1 MTSTLARPT
10 PKPPAASPRK
20 NPPRAYLLV
29 RRAWRRLTSMRTAL
43 ILLFLLAVAAVP
55 GSLLPQRSL
64 NPTKVSDYYTAHPT
78 LAPIFSRV
86 GLFDVFAAPWFAAIY
101 LLLAVSLV
109 GCLIPRIRLHLKAVR
124 TKPLPAPRNLSR
136 LPESGRFEA
145 DSTITVDQVV
155 KALGPRWRRMVR
167 TDDKTGAQTV
177 SAEKGYSRE
186 TGNLV
191 FHVAL
196 LGAILAIAVGKLWG
210 YSASIVVKQG
220 DGFCNVVQQFDS
232 WHPGRFEQDGR
243 IAPFC
248 INSLNKFTANYLSTG
263 EPSTFAAQVTYHHGS
278 NGPLLHDTIQVNHPL
293 RLEGDRVYL
302 IGHGFAPTVTVR
314 LPDGEKYTQTAAFIP
329 QDPTTFYSEG
339 AIKYPGPVG
348 QNGKSTGDI
357 GLSGFFA
364 PTPALSAAGVY
375 TSIAPQA
382 VHPVLG
388 LIVYRG
394 DLGLSQSAQSVYT
407 LDQNQI
413 ATGKLK
419 QIGMVNLRQGE
430 TKSFAG
436 GVTVTFNGW
445 VPWASMQVSH
455 DPAQGYLL
463 VAAVGMVIGLIAS
476 LGVRRRR
483 VWVRLMPVGSS
494 SGSSSGSAGSSAVGG
509 PAAGGPIAAR
519 TVVEVGGLARSDAG
533 DFRGEFA
540 DLVRRLENSLAPADS
555 GSTGSKPGPGKAV
568 SAGPA
573 RSAGLAPKTGT

>member
-1 MTSTLARPT
+1 MTTTLPRSTTT
-10 PKPPAASPRK
+10 PPPPKASKK
-20 NPPRAYLLV
+20 NGRGAYLII

-64 NPTKVSDYYTAHPT
+64 NPTKVSDYYAAHKT
-78 LAPIFSRV
+78 LAPIFSRL
-86 GLFDVFAAPWFAAIY
+86 GLFAVFASPWFAAIY
-101 LLLAVSLV
+101 LLLAVSLI
-109 GCLIPRIRLHLKAVR
+109 GCLIPRIRLHFKAIR
-124 TKPLPAPRNLSR
+124 TKPLPAPRHLSR
-136 LPESGRFEA
+136 LPESAQFEA
-145 DSTITVDQVV
+145 GTTVTADQVV
-155 KALGPRWRRMVR
+155 KALGPRWRRIVR
-167 TDDKTGAQTV
+167 TDDTTGAQTV

-196 LGAILAIAVGKLWG
+196 LSAIIAIAVGKLWG
-210 YSASIVVKQG
+210 YSASVIVVQG
-220 DGFCNVVQQFDS
+220 PHNGFCNTVLAFDS
-232 WHPGRFEQDGR
+232 WHPGKFEEDGK

-248 INSLNKFTANYLSTG
+248 IDSLDKFTANYLSTG
-263 EPSTFAAQVTYHHGS
+263 EPSTFAAQVTYNHGK

-314 LPDGEKYTQTAAFIP
+314 LPDGETVTQTAAFIP

-339 AIKYPGPVG
+339 AIKFTGPTSK
-348 QNGKSTGDI
+348 NGKSTQDI

-364 PTPALSAAGVY
+364 PTPVETAAGVY
-375 TSIAPQA
+375 TSSAPQA
-382 VHPVLG
+382 DNPVLG
-388 LIVYRG
+388 LFVYRG
-394 DLGLSQSAQSVYT
+394 DLGLTENAQSVYS

-413 ATGKLK
+413 ATKKLN
-419 QIGMVNLRQGE
+419 QIGTVNLRQGQ

-436 GVTVTFNGW
+436 GVTVTFDGW
-445 VPWASMQVSH
+445 QPWASMQVSH

-483 VWVRLMPVGSS
+483 VWVRLSPVG
-494 SGSSSGSAGSSAVGG
+494 GSAVDGPSGG
-509 PAAGGPIAAR
+509 PTGEAR
-519 TVVEVGGLARSDAG
+519 TVIEVGGLARSDAG
-533 DFRGEFA
+533 DFRGEFV
-540 DLVRRLENSLAPADS
+540 DLVRRLETSL
-555 GSTGSKPGPGKAV
+555 T

-573 RSAGLAPKTGT
+573 AVPITASPPAGPAPKTGT

>member
-1 MTSTLARPT
+1 MTSTLSRSTTT
-10 PKPPAASPRK
+10 PPPPKGPKK
-20 NPPRAYLLV
+20 NGRGVYLLV

-64 NPTKVSDYYTAHPT
+64 NPTKVSDYYAAHPT
-78 LAPIFSRV
+78 LAPIFSRL
-86 GLFDVFAAPWFAAIY
+86 GLFAVFASPWFAAIY

-109 GCLIPRIRLHLKAVR
+109 GCLIPRIRLHLKAIR
-124 TKPLPAPRNLSR
+124 TKPLPAPRHLSR
-136 LPESGRFEA
+136 LPESGQFEA
-145 DSTITVDQVV
+145 DATITADQVV
-155 KALGPRWRRMVR
+155 KALGPRWRRIVR
-167 TDDKTGAQTV
+167 TDEKTGTQTV

-191 FHVAL
+191 FHIAL
-196 LGAILAIAVGKLWG
+196 LSAIIAIAVGKLWG
-210 YSASIVVKQG
+210 YSASIIVDQG
-220 DGFCNVVQQFDS
+220 TGFCNTVLVFDS
-232 WHPGRFEQDGR
+232 WHPGKFEEDGK

-248 INSLNKFTANYLSTG
+248 IDSLDKFTANYLSTG
-263 EPSTFAAQVTYHHGS
+263 EPSTFAAQVTYNHGK

-314 LPDGEKYTQTAAFIP
+314 LPDGEKVTQTAAFIP

-339 AIKYPGPVG
+339 AIKFTGPTTKD
-348 QNGKSTGDI
+348 GKSTEDI

-364 PTPALSAAGVY
+364 PTPVETAAGVY
-375 TSIAPQA
+375 TSSAPQA
-382 VHPVLG
+382 KDPVLG
-388 LIVYRG
+388 LFVYRG
-394 DLGLSQSAQSVYT
+394 DLGLNESSQSVYS

-413 ATGKLK
+413 ATKKLK
-419 QIGMVNLRQGE
+419 QIGTVNLRKGQ

-436 GVTVTFNGW
+436 GVTVTFDGW
-445 VPWASMQVSH
+445 QPWASMQVSH

-483 VWVRLMPVGSS
+483 VWVRLVPVSDPAATG
-494 SGSSSGSAGSSAVGG
+494 AGSGAGSGG
-509 PAAGGPIAAR
+509 NASCSSPAQGPTGEAR
-519 TVVEVGGLARSDAG
+519 TVIEVGGLARSDAG

-540 DLVRRLENSLAPADS
+540 DLVRRLETSLTVDNSASAPDS
-555 GSTGSKPGPGKAV
+555 LPAGSAS
-568 SAGPA
+568 
-573 RSAGLAPKTGT
+573 KTGA